1 MAKVKEKPKHIAVV
15 MDGNGRWAKA
25 KGMPRM
31 YGHKVGVDAVNRLL
45 EACKKHEI
53 KYITIY
59 AFSTENWKRPKGEV
73 DGVMNLL
80 RMNLKRL
87 KKDAIKNKVKVKIL
101 GDKSVFDSGL
111 KKLLVETEEGTKDF
125 EDYHFNI
132 ALNYGGKEDITQACK
147 KIATMVKD
155 GNLNVEDINADLVQG
170 NLYTEDQPPVD
181 LMIRTSY
188 EHRISNFLLWQLAY
202 AELVFLPVMWPDFSE
217 KDLVEAIDIY
227 MGRERRFGN
236 INP

>member
-1 MAKVKEKPKHIAVV
+1 MAIDKEKQKHIAVV
-15 MDGNGRWAKA
+15 MDGNGRLAKA